1 VLGSAR
7 SSWAAGNPWEDA
19 PLHLMDTLAPALA
32 QTGWA
37 PGCMWTAPAV
47 PRPAPAAPRVV
58 TYPGPGTTIYPQQAA
73 YESPF
78 VPGDFVG
85 LPMGTVT
92 GPHILVMPFG
102 QVPGLGPD
110 ESYGPTRIVA
120 ASLIG
125 PAGLVEVRTVDQST
139 VGPRGH
145 LGSYLEG
152 GMLIPA
158 TPLAP
163 ATAYRARAALL
174 YRGIHPLDVSWTF
187 RTAGYTA
194 TAAPTRPRVQVTAIM
209 RTPSTIEVTLTGG
222 EAAGRIARIST
233 LPLGRDCAACP
244 LVPLGAPQVRR
255 ATLRDTQTIT
265 LPRLRHG
272 HRLVV
277 IARGF
282 RSAGVRYARVRLT
295 KVIR

>member
-1 VLGSAR
+1 VRDAHGLRAVHGRSHVQPHAEDPRLPGYTPLGDLAARSSVLASAR

-19 PLHLMDTLAPALA
+19 PIHLMDTLAPALA

-47 PRPAPAAPRVV
+47 PRPAPATPRVV
-58 TYPGPGTTIYPQQAA
+58 TYPGPGATIYPQQAA

-110 ESYGPTRIVA
+110 ESYGPTRLVA
-120 ASLIG
+120 ASLTG

-139 VGPRGH
+139 VGPRGN

-152 GMLIPA
+152 GMLM
-158 TPLAP
+158 
-163 ATAYRARAALL
+163 
-174 YRGIHPLDVSWTF
+174 
-187 RTAGYTA
+187 
-194 TAAPTRPRVQVTAIM
+194 PRC
-209 RTPSTIEVTLTGG
+209 STGG
-222 EAAGRIARIST
+222 STRSTSRGPSARPGTPRPPCRPGRGCR
-233 LPLGRDCAACP
+233 
-244 LVPLGAPQVRR
+244 
-255 ATLRDTQTIT
+255 
-265 LPRLRHG
+265 
-272 HRLVV
+272 
-277 IARGF
+277 
-282 RSAGVRYARVRLT
+282 
-295 KVIR
+295 